1 MAAEAGVAA
10 ASAAAVG
17 FGLFDYNRANYLYD
31 AEFRFERFSTGRE
44 YAVEQSNQFRND
56 LRTLSALTMV
66 KNNQYA
72 GLAALDMALCI
83 ALYCAGRLG
92 LHGPSPPG
100 WIMALWITSNAAS
113 FAFMA
118 LAILL
123 ALHASYRAQAASVN
137 LLTRKIRVP
146 VPSMRPG
153 RAVLEPL
160 SSFDPASSTAS
171 EPFPDLVFFVRTMAR
186 ARAINLAA
194 GAAALPLEVL
204 ERASAEFVETDH
216 SGMSVAE
223 MGYRTKPFHRIM
235 ERAESSFRELLSIP
249 DTHEV
254 HFFNGGATLQFS
266 AIPLN
271 LLGGRNDGKPAN
283 YLMSGHWSEKASNEA
298 RLFGNVK
305 EVAEDPK
312 GLYFDIPDSKTWNFD
327 RDAAY
332 FHYTSADTR
341 QGLEIRNFDF
351 DAIPA
356 GMPVCCDASANL
368 GSAPIDVCKYGVLYA
383 ASHKNF
389 STAGVCY
396 SIIRRDLISEE
407 TQMRAIPTMC
417 NWVKFQ
423 NAPNKIYNVPVLVS
437 IWIGALNTEW
447 MIERGG
453 VAAFEELAIQRSQ
466 LLYDVIDN
474 SNGFYRTF
482 VDSEAFRSRMQVVFT
497 IGSGA
502 GNDHELVEKFLQR
515 ANDELG
521 WLDIRSHPLGTP
533 SDAIRVTMY
542 NHQTLE
548 TIKVVREFMHMF
560 QQEHASSGDY
570 KSFLAGQE
578 SSQSS
583 MQMRQSLLPRSK
595 QRSDLLC
602 VLDATSLATL
612 VFEFET
618 DQAGTVTGTMQ
629 PGGLLPADSAPEHF
643 RLYAAVQ
650 KEWFQY
656 DIYARVC
663 MLLGFSAF
671 VQSLA
676 FYGNGH
682 IIVELRAFY
691 VAHATAF
698 VIEVL
703 HVLLLRFDIIQ
714 GRVKST
720 DRTPAWFLWLGPVS
734 VAFATVGMSLDFRT
748 QFNIV
753 AIVFTWICI
762 FGAYICQFC
771 YQLRI
776 LEVILPDDVRNPL
789 KLEENIGDAWWPA
802 SWRCPS
808 AFAHV
813 LYFVAPPGRLQPGQ
827 FDLVR
832 EVKNGPQNDAFESA
846 GVAGLESKPV
856 DTSDASA
863 NPGMTAEEIAAQVQY
878 LDRLFDYFMSDQV
891 HSQMSES
898 NRQRVKDLFA
908 EFSAARRKGAGPE
921 AVRTFTDCLI
931 ALEGVQATEGLMK
944 EGDFGTDTGY
954 TSTGSMGSSGS
965 SGEEEEESIKGY
977 TWDGR
982 RLWKTDA
989 AVRLF
994 QKKGEI
1000 EPWRLINVLQLAICG
1015 AWAFLIL
1022 AMVVDIFLGDQG
1034 LVTAPHWSRPPM
1046 SRLSLEPHE
1055 LGTPLGFP
1063 WYAGAKPW
1071 LPEQMA
1077 WHEEKREAMS
1087 GFISAP
1093 HSGQED
1099 GGGGHSNI
1107 HKGQARRLS
1116 ADVHASPARSALR
1129 DILELLPGSERAKEV
1144 PVQTVWPGFF
1154 EPRILACGPHGI
1166 AALSPRGVGALVP
1179 AAVAHHRAFEAAR
1192 RFRLSGLTHLPPLLS
1207 AAFHPES
1214 QELMVVTRGGHVAT
1228 CPDAGASPC
1237 AVHHAGLPVSAARA
1251 AAVAWMR
1258 DEASKEHHL
1267 HAAFIDEALP
1277 GLVAVFKLLGK
1288 GQASTW
1294 HPLGEFS
1301 APFSDEVKEPLS
1313 AKVSLSFA
1321 PGEIVLTTAAGVVH
1335 RRRLQDGLLAESSHR
1350 FGGVSTVVQW
1360 QDACPMIGGGLAHLR
1375 LRRKEG
1381 SQAWTPELLTQKL
1394 EHTEGSGRLRR

>member
-1 MAAEAGVAA
+1 EQLIMAAEAGVAA

-31 AEFRFERFSTGRE
+31 AEFRFERFNTGRE

-100 WIMALWITSNAAS
+100 WIMGLWLTCNASS

-118 LAILL
+118 LAILM
-123 ALHASYRAQAASVN
+123 ALHASYRAQAASAN

-146 VPSMRPG
+146 VPSMRQLDKARRFSSEFEQQQWSDILRVPYLTNPGVPKTDETSAKIAGSASRARSASPG
-153 RAVLEPL
+153 RRSR
-160 SSFDPASSTAS
+160 SSKASSW
-171 EPFPDLVFFVRTMAR
+171 
-186 ARAINLAA
+186 I
-194 GAAALPLEVL
+194 
-204 ERASAEFVETDH
+204 
-216 SGMSVAE
+216 
-223 MGYRTKPFHRIM
+223 
-235 ERAESSFRELLSIP
+235 RE
-249 DTHEV
+249 
-254 HFFNGGATLQFS
+254 
-266 AIPLN
+266 
-271 LLGGRNDGKPAN
+271 
-283 YLMSGHWSEKASNEA
+283 
-298 RLFGNVK
+298 
-305 EVAEDPK
+305 
-312 GLYFDIPDSKTWNFD
+312 
-327 RDAAY
+327 
-332 FHYTSADTR
+332 
-341 QGLEIRNFDF
+341 
-351 DAIPA
+351 
-356 GMPVCCDASANL
+356 
-368 GSAPIDVCKYGVLYA
+368 
-383 ASHKNF
+383 
-389 STAGVCY
+389 
-396 SIIRRDLISEE
+396 
-407 TQMRAIPTMC
+407 
-417 NWVKFQ
+417 
-423 NAPNKIYNVPVLVS
+423 
-437 IWIGALNTEW
+437 
-447 MIERGG
+447 
-453 VAAFEELAIQRSQ
+453 
-466 LLYDVIDN
+466 
-474 SNGFYRTF
+474 
-482 VDSEAFRSRMQVVFT
+482 
-497 IGSGA
+497 
-502 GNDHELVEKFLQR
+502 
-515 ANDELG
+515 
-521 WLDIRSHPLGTP
+521 
-533 SDAIRVTMY
+533 
-542 NHQTLE
+542 
-548 TIKVVREFMHMF
+548 
-560 QQEHASSGDY
+560 
-570 KSFLAGQE
+570 
-578 SSQSS
+578 
-583 MQMRQSLLPRSK
+583 
-595 QRSDLLC
+595 
-602 VLDATSLATL
+602 
-612 VFEFET
+612 EFET
-618 DQAGTVTGTMQ
+618 DRAGTVTGTMA
-629 PGGLLPADSAPEHF
+629 PGGLLPADAAPEHF

-734 VAFATVGMSLDFRT
+734 VAFATIGMSLDFRT

-789 KLEENIGDAWWPA
+789 KIEENIGDAWWPA

-813 LYFVAPPGRLQPGQ
+813 LYFVAPPSRLQPGQ

-832 EVKNGPQNDAFESA
+832 EVKDGPQTDAFESA
-846 GVAGLESKPV
+846 GVPGLDSKPV

-891 HSQMSES
+891 QSQMSDS
-898 NRQRVKDLFA
+898 SKQRVKDLFSD
-908 EFSAARRKGAGPE
+908 FSAARRKGAGPE

-931 ALEGVQATEGLMK
+931 ALEGVQAMEGFSK
-944 EGDFGTDTGY
+944 EGDLGTDTGY

-965 SGEEEEESIKGY
+965 SGEEEDDEEAVKGY

-994 QKKGEI
+994 SKKGNI
-1000 EPWRLINVLQLAICG
+1000 EPWRLINVLQLVICG

-1022 AMVVDIFLGDQG
+1022 AMVVDIFIGDQG

-1093 HSGQED
+1093 HSGQEE

-1107 HKGQARRLS
+1107 HKGEARRLS
-1116 ADVHASPARSALR
+1116 GADAHASPVRNALR
-1129 DILELLPGSERAKEV
+1129 DILELLPGSQPAQER
-1144 PVQTVWPGFF
+1144 PVQTTWPRFF
-1154 EPRILACGPHGI
+1154 EPRILACGAHGV
-1166 AALSPRGVGALVP
+1166 AALTPRGVGALVP
-1179 AAVAHHRAFEAAR
+1179 MAESPSCAF
-1192 RFRLSGLTHLPPLLS
+1192 
-1207 AAFHPES
+1207 
-1214 QELMVVTRGGHVAT
+1214 
-1228 CPDAGASPC
+1228 C
-1237 AVHHAGLPVSAARA
+1237 
-1251 AAVAWMR
+1251 
-1258 DEASKEHHL
+1258 
-1267 HAAFIDEALP
+1267 
-1277 GLVAVFKLLGK
+1277 
-1288 GQASTW
+1288 
-1294 HPLGEFS
+1294 
-1301 APFSDEVKEPLS
+1301 
-1313 AKVSLSFA
+1313 SLS
-1321 PGEIVLTTAAGVVH
+1321 
-1335 RRRLQDGLLAESSHR
+1335 S
-1350 FGGVSTVVQW
+1350 
-1360 QDACPMIGGGLAHLR
+1360 
-1375 LRRKEG
+1375 
-1381 SQAWTPELLTQKL
+1381 
-1394 EHTEGSGRLRR
+1394 

>member
-100 WIMALWITSNAAS
+100 WIMALWLTSNAAS

-146 VPSMRPG
+146 VPSIRHLDKARRFSSEFEQQQWSDILRVPYLTNPGVPKTDETSANIAGSASRARSASPG
-153 RAVLEPL
+153 RR
-160 SSFDPASSTAS
+160 SRSTKASSW
-171 EPFPDLVFFVRTMAR
+171 
-186 ARAINLAA
+186 I
-194 GAAALPLEVL
+194 
-204 ERASAEFVETDH
+204 
-216 SGMSVAE
+216 
-223 MGYRTKPFHRIM
+223 
-235 ERAESSFRELLSIP
+235 RE
-249 DTHEV
+249 
-254 HFFNGGATLQFS
+254 
-266 AIPLN
+266 
-271 LLGGRNDGKPAN
+271 
-283 YLMSGHWSEKASNEA
+283 
-298 RLFGNVK
+298 
-305 EVAEDPK
+305 
-312 GLYFDIPDSKTWNFD
+312 
-327 RDAAY
+327 
-332 FHYTSADTR
+332 
-341 QGLEIRNFDF
+341 
-351 DAIPA
+351 
-356 GMPVCCDASANL
+356 
-368 GSAPIDVCKYGVLYA
+368 
-383 ASHKNF
+383 
-389 STAGVCY
+389 
-396 SIIRRDLISEE
+396 
-407 TQMRAIPTMC
+407 
-417 NWVKFQ
+417 
-423 NAPNKIYNVPVLVS
+423 
-437 IWIGALNTEW
+437 
-447 MIERGG
+447 
-453 VAAFEELAIQRSQ
+453 
-466 LLYDVIDN
+466 
-474 SNGFYRTF
+474 
-482 VDSEAFRSRMQVVFT
+482 
-497 IGSGA
+497 
-502 GNDHELVEKFLQR
+502 
-515 ANDELG
+515 
-521 WLDIRSHPLGTP
+521 
-533 SDAIRVTMY
+533 
-542 NHQTLE
+542 
-548 TIKVVREFMHMF
+548 
-560 QQEHASSGDY
+560 
-570 KSFLAGQE
+570 
-578 SSQSS
+578 
-583 MQMRQSLLPRSK
+583 
-595 QRSDLLC
+595 
-602 VLDATSLATL
+602 
-612 VFEFET
+612 EFET

-776 LEVILPDDVRNPL
+776 LEVVLPDDVRNPL

-898 NRQRVKDLFA
+898 NTQRVKELFA

-1000 EPWRLINVLQLAICG
+1000 EPWRLINLLQLAICG

-1022 AMVVDIFLGDQG
+1022 ATVVDIFLGDQG

-1077 WHEEKREAMS
+1077 WHEEKREALS

-1099 GGGGHSNI
+1099 GGGGHSHI
-1107 HKGQARRLS
+1107 HQGQARRLS

-1129 DILELLPGSERAKEV
+1129 DILELLPGSEPAKEV

-1179 AAVAHHRAFEAAR
+1179 PAVAHHRAFEAAR

-1214 QELMVVTRGGHVAT
+1214 QELMIVSRGGHVAT

-1237 AVHHAGLPVSAARA
+1237 AVHHAGLPVSAALRA
-1251 AAVAWMR
+1251 AAVAWLR
-1258 DEASKEHHL
+1258 DEASKQHHL

-1394 EHTEGSGRLRR
+1394 EHTEGRPSLFQ

>member
-44 YAVEQSNQFRND
+44 YAVEQANQFRND

-146 VPSMRPG
+146 VPSMRHLDKARRFSSEFEQQQWSDILRVPYLTNPGVPKTDETSAKVAGSASRARSASPG
-153 RAVLEPL
+153 RRSR
-160 SSFDPASSTAS
+160 SSKASSW
-171 EPFPDLVFFVRTMAR
+171 
-186 ARAINLAA
+186 I
-194 GAAALPLEVL
+194 
-204 ERASAEFVETDH
+204 
-216 SGMSVAE
+216 
-223 MGYRTKPFHRIM
+223 
-235 ERAESSFRELLSIP
+235 RE
-249 DTHEV
+249 
-254 HFFNGGATLQFS
+254 
-266 AIPLN
+266 
-271 LLGGRNDGKPAN
+271 
-283 YLMSGHWSEKASNEA
+283 
-298 RLFGNVK
+298 
-305 EVAEDPK
+305 
-312 GLYFDIPDSKTWNFD
+312 
-327 RDAAY
+327 
-332 FHYTSADTR
+332 
-341 QGLEIRNFDF
+341 
-351 DAIPA
+351 
-356 GMPVCCDASANL
+356 
-368 GSAPIDVCKYGVLYA
+368 
-383 ASHKNF
+383 
-389 STAGVCY
+389 
-396 SIIRRDLISEE
+396 
-407 TQMRAIPTMC
+407 
-417 NWVKFQ
+417 
-423 NAPNKIYNVPVLVS
+423 
-437 IWIGALNTEW
+437 
-447 MIERGG
+447 
-453 VAAFEELAIQRSQ
+453 
-466 LLYDVIDN
+466 
-474 SNGFYRTF
+474 
-482 VDSEAFRSRMQVVFT
+482 
-497 IGSGA
+497 
-502 GNDHELVEKFLQR
+502 
-515 ANDELG
+515 
-521 WLDIRSHPLGTP
+521 
-533 SDAIRVTMY
+533 
-542 NHQTLE
+542 
-548 TIKVVREFMHMF
+548 
-560 QQEHASSGDY
+560 
-570 KSFLAGQE
+570 
-578 SSQSS
+578 
-583 MQMRQSLLPRSK
+583 
-595 QRSDLLC
+595 
-602 VLDATSLATL
+602 
-612 VFEFET
+612 EFET
-618 DQAGTVTGTMQ
+618 DRAGTVTGTMQ

-720 DRTPAWFLWLGPVS
+720 DRTPAWFLWLGPAS
-734 VAFATVGMSLDFRT
+734 VAFATVGLSLDFRT

-753 AIVFTWICI
+753 AIIFTWICI

-813 LYFVAPPGRLQPGQ
+813 LYFVAPPSRLQPGQ

-832 EVKNGPQNDAFESA
+832 EMKNGPQDDAFESA

-908 EFSAARRKGAGPE
+908 EFSSARRKGAGPE

-965 SGEEEEESIKGY
+965 SGEEEEESVKGY

-1093 HSGQED
+1093 HSGQEE

-1107 HKGQARRLS
+1107 HKGEARRLS

-1129 DILELLPGSERAKEV
+1129 DILELLPGSEPVKEV

-1154 EPRILACGPHGI
+1154 EPRMLACGPHGI

-1179 AAVAHHRAFEAAR
+1179 PAVARHRAFEAAR

-1237 AVHHAGLPVSAARA
+1237 AVGHAGLPVSAALRA
-1251 AAVAWMR
+1251 AAVAWLR

-1288 GQASTW
+1288 GQAATW

-1321 PGEIVLTTAAGVVH
+1321 PGEIVLTTASGIVH

-1350 FGGVSTVVQW
+1350 FGGVSTVAQW
-1360 QDACPMIGGGLAHLR
+1360 QDACPMTGGGLAHLR

-1394 EHTEGSGRLRR
+1394 EHTEGRPSLFQ